1 MGLFN
6 QTEMNAVPKES
17 SQAGVSTYAQPYATN
32 LLEKSNALLNAP
44 TPQYTGE
51 MAAGPSAL
59 QNQAFQGLSNLTLPT
74 SLMTAGTNLQDIGA
88 KQQALNYTPTGVT
101 TNTFNAGAAQQYM
114 NPYIQQALDPQ
125 LAALTRQHK
134 INQQGDMAKLA
145 QAGAYGGSRQA
156 ILQGQGE
163 HNLLAQQAGL
173 IGSGYNQAY
182 NNAATQFNADQA
194 RNLQGQQLNQ
204 AGKQFAATYDLQGL
218 QAATQANTAAAN
230 AGAQQAQYGL
240 QNLTA
245 LGTAGGTQQQLAQAQ
260 DNAKYNEYLRQLKY
274 PQDIMNMQKG
284 ILGALPI
291 TTTNTFTP
299 KLSVSQQA
307 AAGISGLAGVAKDL
321 IGAGMMPDAVKAYM
335 KNMFGATD
343 AQAQATLEAQG
354 AQASE
359 LLGNVIQAGGQPDG
373 NGNYVIIDNYGN
385 TTTFDGATGQPLSQG
400 NIGDNMGP
408 SSYTQN
414 TDGAG
419 NAVQDV
425 DSGFG
430 PTIDQNYNY
439 STPTYNKFGEP
450 AQNLTDLSAPASH
463 FNQDGQWV
471 SNVPEGQAG
480 VMGGPGYD
488 DYMSE
493 YFS

>member
-6 QTEMNAVPKES
+6 QTELNAVPKES
-17 SQAGVSTYAQPYATN
+17 AQAGVSTYAQPYATN
-32 LLEKSNALLNAP
+32 LLDKSNALLNAP
-44 TPQYTGE
+44 NPQYTGE
-51 MAAGPSAL
+51 MAAGPSAI
-59 QNQAFQGLSNLTLPT
+59 QNQAWQGLSNLTLPS
-74 SLMTAGTNLQDIGA
+74 SLTTAGTNLQDIGT
-88 KQQALNYTPTGVT
+88 KEQALNYTPTGIT
-101 TNTFNAGAAQQYM
+101 TNSFNAGAAEQYM
-114 NPYIQQALDPQ
+114 NPYIQKALDPQ
-125 LAALTRQHK
+125 LAALQRQQK
-134 INQQGDMAKLA
+134 INQQGDMAKLS

-156 ILQGQGE
+156 ILEGQNNY
-163 HNLLAQQAGL
+163 NLLAQQAGL

-204 AGKQFAATYDLQGL
+204 AGNQFAATYGLQGL

-245 LGTAGGTQQQLAQAQ
+245 LGTAGGTQQQLNQAQ

-321 IGAGMMPDAVKAYM
+321 AAAGMMPDAVTKYL

-343 AQAQATLEAQG
+343 AQIQATLEAEG
-354 AQASE
+354 AQASDR
-359 LLGNVIQAGGQPDG
+359 LGDIIRAGGEPDD
-373 NGNYVIIDNYGN
+373 NGNYVITDEYGQ
-385 TTTFDGATGQPLSQG
+385 TTTFDGATGQPISQTD
-400 NIGDNMGP
+400 IRNMP
-408 SSYTQN
+408 
-414 TDGAG
+414 
-419 NAVQDV
+419 V
-425 DSGFG
+425 DDFND
-430 PTIDQNYNY
+430 I
-439 STPTYNKFGEP
+439 P
-450 AQNLTDLSAPASH
+450 A
-463 FNQDGQWV
+463 
-471 SNVPEGQAG
+471 AG
-480 VMGGPGYD
+480 VPDESSGGAPLVD
-488 DYMSE
+488 DSATIIDYP
-493 YFS
+493 

>member
-6 QTEMNAVPKES
+6 PTEMNVVPKES

-74 SLMTAGTNLQDIGA
+74 SLTTAGTNLQDIGA
-88 KQQALNYTPTGVT
+88 KQQALNYTPAGVT
-101 TNTFNAGAAQQYM
+101 TNTFNAAAAQQYM

-163 HNLLAQQAGL
+163 HNLLNAQAGL

-204 AGKQFAATYDLQGL
+204 AGNQFAATYGLQGL

-240 QNLTA
+240 ANLSA
-245 LGTAGGTQQQLAQAQ
+245 LGTAGGQQQQLAQAK
-260 DNAKYNEYLRQLKY
+260 DNAAYNEYLRQLKY

-299 KLSVSQQA
+299 KSTTGANIAGALGFANQTYDSLVKMGMAPDAIAKYLRSIGQSNEQISSAAQLQTAELSGATPNPDGTSTLVDADGTYGPRGQHYNYDEN
-307 AAGISGLAGVAKDL
+307 GDL
-321 IGAGMMPDAVKAYM
+321 ISSVPRDIAAPLPDYSTNPIEEPITPNEPAPWLAP
-335 KNMFGATD
+335 T
-343 AQAQATLEAQG
+343 
-354 AQASE
+354 
-359 LLGNVIQAGGQPDG
+359 QP
-373 NGNYVIIDNYGN
+373 VYG
-385 TTTFDGATGQPLSQG
+385 TP
-400 NIGDNMGP
+400 
-408 SSYTQN
+408 
-414 TDGAG
+414 
-419 NAVQDV
+419 
-425 DSGFG
+425 GFG
-430 PTIDQNYNY
+430 
-439 STPTYNKFGEP
+439 G
-450 AQNLTDLSAPASH
+450 
-463 FNQDGQWV
+463 
-471 SNVPEGQAG
+471 G
-480 VMGGPGYD
+480 V
-488 DYMSE
+488 DYGDEELAVMPRDE
-493 YFS
+493 

>member
-32 LLEKSNALLNAP
+32 LLEKSNTLLNAP

-101 TNTFNAGAAQQYM
+101 TNTFNANAAQQYM

-245 LGTAGGTQQQLAQAQ
+245 LGTAGGQQQQLTQAQ
-260 DNAKYNEYLRQLKY
+260 NNAQYNEYLRQLKY

-299 KLSVSQQA
+299 KSTTGANIAGALGYANQTYDSLVKMGMAPDAISKYLKSIGQSNEQISTA
-307 AAGISGLAGVAKDL
+307 AQLQTAELAGATPNVDGTSTLVDTAGTYGPPGQHYNYDENGDL
-321 IGAGMMPDAVKAYM
+321 ISSVPIGIAAPPPDYSTNPVEEPV
-335 KNMFGATD
+335 TPP
-343 AQAQATLEAQG
+343 
-354 AQASE
+354 
-359 LLGNVIQAGGQPDG
+359 QPAPWL
-373 NGNYVIIDNYGN
+373 NPTPPEYG
-385 TTTFDGATGQPLSQG
+385 TP
-400 NIGDNMGP
+400 
-408 SSYTQN
+408 
-414 TDGAG
+414 
-419 NAVQDV
+419 
-425 DSGFG
+425 GFG
-430 PTIDQNYNY
+430 GSGGVDYGT
-439 STPTYNKFGEP
+439 
-450 AQNLTDLSAPASH
+450 SAPASH

-480 VMGGPGYD
+480 VMGGLGYD
-488 DYMSE
+488 DYMSQ

>member
-32 LLEKSNALLNAP
+32 LLEKSNTLLNAP

-163 HNLLAQQAGL
+163 HNLLGQQAGL

-204 AGKQFAATYDLQGL
+204 AGNQFAATYGLQGL

-245 LGTAGGTQQQLAQAQ
+245 LGTAGGQQQQLAQAK
-260 DNAKYNEYLRQLKY
+260 DNAAYNEYLRQLKY
-274 PQDIMNMQKG
+274 PQDMLTLQKSMLGGMPMQ
-284 ILGALPI
+284 
-291 TTTNTFTP
+291 TTNTFAP
-299 KLSVSQQA
+299 KDSI
-307 AAGISGLAGVAKDL
+307 AAGISGAISGAATMYNKLKEMGMAPDAITNYLKSIGKTPEQIATSEQYARMTQKSDIESLTNAGAVHNPDGTYSYTVGGVTYNYKPDGTFINQTGMTDPAILDQGVAPVGGSYEGAPITNPVYDTATPDAGV
-321 IGAGMMPDAVKAYM
+321 
-335 KNMFGATD
+335 
-343 AQAQATLEAQG
+343 
-354 AQASE
+354 S
-359 LLGNVIQAGGQPDG
+359 PDG
-373 NGNYVIIDNYGN
+373 NTY
-385 TTTFDGATGQPLSQG
+385 TGDWQHYFLSFLNKLE
-400 NIGDNMGP
+400 NIC
-408 SSYTQN
+408 
-414 TDGAG
+414 
-419 NAVQDV
+419 
-425 DSGFG
+425 
-430 PTIDQNYNY
+430 
-439 STPTYNKFGEP
+439 
-450 AQNLTDLSAPASH
+450 
-463 FNQDGQWV
+463 
-471 SNVPEGQAG
+471 
-480 VMGGPGYD
+480 
-488 DYMSE
+488 
-493 YFS
+493 

>member
-1 MGLFN
+1 
-6 QTEMNAVPKES
+6 
-17 SQAGVSTYAQPYATN
+17 
-32 LLEKSNALLNAP
+32 
-44 TPQYTGE
+44 
-51 MAAGPSAL
+51 
-59 QNQAFQGLSNLTLPT
+59 
-74 SLMTAGTNLQDIGA
+74 
-88 KQQALNYTPTGVT
+88 
-101 TNTFNAGAAQQYM
+101 
-114 NPYIQQALDPQ
+114 
-125 LAALTRQHK
+125 
-134 INQQGDMAKLA
+134 
-145 QAGAYGGSRQA
+145 
-156 ILQGQGE
+156 
-163 HNLLAQQAGL
+163 LAQQAGL

-204 AGKQFAATYDLQGL
+204 AGNQFAATYGLQGL
-218 QAATQANTAAAN
+218 QAATQANAAAAN

-245 LGTAGGTQQQLAQAQ
+245 LGTAGGQQQQLTQAQ
-260 DNAKYNEYLRQLKY
+260 NNAQYNEYLRQLKY

-284 ILGALPI
+284 ILNALPI

-354 AQASE
+354 AQASAR
-359 LLGNVIQAGGQPDG
+359 LGGVIQAGGQPDE
-373 NGNYVIIDNYGN
+373 NGNYVITDANGN
-385 TTTFDGATGQPLSQG
+385 TTTFSGQTGEQISQTDIRNMPVDDFNDIPAAGVPDESSGGAPL
-400 NIGDNMGP
+400 ID
-408 SSYTQN
+408 
-414 TDGAG
+414 
-419 NAVQDV
+419 
-425 DSGFG
+425 DSA
-430 PTIDQNYNY
+430 T
-439 STPTYNKFGEP
+439 TTTYDKFGEP

-480 VMGGPGYD
+480 VMGGLGYD
-488 DYMSE
+488 DYMSQ

>member
-6 QTEMNAVPKES
+6 PTEMNAVPKES
-17 SQAGVSTYAQPYATN
+17 AQAGVSTYAQPYATN

-74 SLMTAGTNLQDIGA
+74 SLMTAGTNLQDIGTKA
-88 KQQALNYTPTGVT
+88 QALDYTPTGVT
-101 TNTFNAGAAQQYM
+101 TNTFNAAAAQQYM

-204 AGKQFAATYDLQGL
+204 AGNQFAATYGLQGL

-245 LGTAGGTQQQLAQAQ
+245 LGTAGGTQQQLAQAK
-260 DNAKYNEYLRQLKY
+260 DNAAYNEYLRQLKY

-284 ILGALPI
+284 ILNALPI

-299 KLSVSQQA
+299 KSTTGANIAGALGYANATYDSLVKMGMAPDAIAKYLKSIGQTPEQIA
-307 AAGISGLAGVAKDL
+307 AASDAQNIQNVKD
-321 IGAGMMPDAVKAYM
+321 IGAVPDPNGSGGYQYTDPNTGAVY
-335 KNMFGATD
+335 NYD
-343 AQAQATLEAQG
+343 AK
-354 AQASE
+354 
-359 LLGNVIQAGGQPDG
+359 
-373 NGNYVIIDNYGN
+373 GNYVGIEGAVAPAPDPYAGAPDEGSGGAPLIDNS
-385 TTTFDGATGQPLSQG
+385 AT
-400 NIGDNMGP
+400 
-408 SSYTQN
+408 
-414 TDGAG
+414 
-419 NAVQDV
+419 DV
-425 DSGFG
+425 AY
-430 PTIDQNYNY
+430 P
-439 STPTYNKFGEP
+439 
-450 AQNLTDLSAPASH
+450 
-463 FNQDGQWV
+463 
-471 SNVPEGQAG
+471 
-480 VMGGPGYD
+480 
-488 DYMSE
+488 
-493 YFS
+493 

>member
-6 QTEMNAVPKES
+6 QTELNAVPKES
-17 SQAGVSTYAQPYATN
+17 AQAGVSTYAQPYATN

-59 QNQAFQGLSNLTLPT
+59 QNQAFQGLSNLVLPT

-101 TNTFNAGAAQQYM
+101 TNTFNANAAQQYM

-245 LGTAGGTQQQLAQAQ
+245 LGTAGGQQQQLTQAQ
-260 DNAKYNEYLRQLKY
+260 NNAQYNEYLRQLKY

-284 ILGALPI
+284 ILNALPI

-321 IGAGMMPDAVKAYM
+321 IGAGMMPDAVTKYL

-343 AQAQATLEAQG
+343 DQIKSTLA
-354 AQASE
+354 ASE
-359 LLGNVIQAGGQPDG
+359 ASSAQHIKDIVDAGAVLDPNGSGGYQYTEPNTGNVYNYDSK
-373 NGNYVIIDNYGN
+373 GNYVGVEAAYDTNGN
-385 TTTFDGATGQPLSQG
+385 
-400 NIGDNMGP
+400 
-408 SSYTQN
+408 SYDPN
-414 TDGAG
+414 SDVY
-419 NAVQDV
+419 NALPDAPEEPVA
-425 DSGFG
+425 
-430 PTIDQNYNY
+430 
-439 STPTYNKFGEP
+439 NKFG

-480 VMGGPGYD
+480 VMGGLGYD
-488 DYMSE
+488 DYMSQ